1 MGRSLGSV
9 NKKKASKNSN
19 KDKIQEFN
27 KACEMVAKESSPE
40 AVPEPVQE
48 PVQEDKAGPILIKG
62 KRSTR
67 LMYEVLSWARHAKY
81 NELAVTE

>member
-9 NKKKASKNSN
+9 NKKKNSN
-19 KDKIQEFN
+19 KDMLQEFI
-27 KACEMVAKESSPE
+27 KACEMVAKGSSPE
-40 AVPEPVQE
+40 AVPE

-67 LMYEVLSWARHAKY
+67 LMYEVLPWARHAKY

>member
-48 PVQEDKAGPILIKG
+48 DKAGPILIKG

-67 LMYEVLSWARHAKY
+67 LMYEVLPWARHAKY

>member
-9 NKKKASKNSN
+9 NKKKAKN
-19 KDKIQEFN
+19 KDMLQEFI

-67 LMYEVLSWARHAKY
+67 LMYEVLPWARHAKY

>member
-9 NKKKASKNSN
+9 NKKKAKN
-19 KDKIQEFN
+19 KDMLQEFI

-40 AVPEPVQE
+40 AVPE

-67 LMYEVLSWARHAKY
+67 LMYEVLPWARHAKY